1 MECRLSP
8 TTLALFLEC
17 ERCFWLHFV
26 KGIKRPDFVFPSLQS
41 GMDKIIK
48 EHFDRYIDKGVL
60 PPEIR
65 KNALCDGFKLFSDK
79 EKLREWR
86 NSRRGLQYI
95 DNSGIVLAGAI
106 DSILEHNGKLI
117 VLDFKTRGSAP
128 KEDSA
133 SYYEL
138 QLDIYNLLL
147 RKNGY
152 ETEDYG
158 YLLFYYPKEIKETG
172 EIVFESDLVKVM
184 TNPERGAE
192 VFKRALALLCL
203 KEPPEPN
210 KNCGFCNWAK
220 KWL

>member
-1 MECRLSP
+1 MDFRLSP
-8 TTLALFLEC
+8 TTLLLFLEC
-17 ERCFWLHFV
+17 KRCFWLHFV
-26 KGIKRPDFVFPSLQS
+26 KGIRRPDFAFPSLQS
-41 GMDKIIK
+41 GMDRIIK
-48 EHFDRYIDKGVL
+48 EHFDKYIDKGVL

-65 KNALCDGFKLFSDK
+65 NNALCHGCNLFSDK

-86 NSRRGLQYI
+86 NARKGLQYKHE
-95 DNSGIVLAGAI
+95 SGIILAGAI
-106 DSILEHNGKLI
+106 DSILERNGKLI

-152 ETEDYG
+152 NTEDFG
-158 YLLFYYPKEIKETG
+158 YLLFYYPKEVKEAG
-172 EIVFESDLVKVM
+172 EILFECELVQVKTM
-184 TNPERGAE
+184 PERGAKVLDE
-192 VFKRALALLCL
+192 AIAVL
-203 KEPPEPN
+203 KLNKPPEPAQD
-210 KNCGFCNWAK
+210 CGFCAWAK